1 MSTSSIGR
9 HSLSVVITTCKL
21 RYCIAWKV
29 EQLNVQFD
37 SDSVT
42 TLIRRLNG
50 VSSTSLADSSKS
62 TKPLREIPCEIKPL
76 KPELKMVGRAITV
89 DASEGLLSM
98 VAALKIATAGDVLVV
113 RGSKSGA
120 VSGELFASE
129 AQRIGVTG
137 IVIDGYCRDRSVLLS
152 MQLPIFARGSKPSA
166 LGTSGL
172 PVIQIPLEIEN
183 VTIQP
188 GDYLL
193 GDADGIVL
201 GTVEEFMAVID
212 RAEEIEKFEADLRM
226 KIISGSSLL
235 EHLNYDEHLSALK
248 AGNESRLNFS

>member
-1 MSTSSIGR
+1 MI
-9 HSLSVVITTCKL
+9 
-21 RYCIAWKV
+21 
-29 EQLNVQFD
+29 
-37 SDSVT
+37 
-42 TLIRRLNG
+42 
-50 VSSTSLADSSKS
+50 
-62 TKPLREIPCEIKPL
+62 
-76 KPELKMVGRAITV
+76 GRAITV
-89 DASEGLLSM
+89 DAGDGLLSM
-98 VAALKIATAGDVLVV
+98 VAALNIATAGDVLVV

-120 VSGELFASE
+120 VSGELFATE

-152 MQLPIFARGSKPSA
+152 MQLPIYARGSKPSA
-166 LGTSGL
+166 PGTSAL

-193 GDADGIVL
+193 GDADGIVV

-235 EHLNYDEHLSALK
+235 EHMNYDEHLSALK
-248 AGNESRLNFS
+248 AGNESKLNFS